1 MDADDAIVATPNNKS
16 EKPMNTPP
24 RICFVLLEHMLATSV
39 TLPTEMMRAAES
51 AAKSRDR
58 SATSLDISMVAA
70 TLEPIS
76 TQAGFQFKPSHTFA
90 DIEEADIIM
99 VPALWRNPKP
109 VIMRNHALVAWLAKM
124 HQQSSTIIGVCT
136 GSGFLAEAGILNG
149 KPATTHWSYFDQFQR
164 DYPEIELKRQYFI
177 TQSGNTYC
185 AGSVN
190 SAADLVVYLIQT
202 IFDRRIASHV
212 ERSFSHEIRRTYE
225 ATSYLESQHRN
236 HPDEDIIQAQE
247 WLQENCQGEVV
258 LKDVAERFGMS
269 VRTFNRRFKEATGTP
284 PLQYLQVLRIDMAKE
299 LLQTS
304 NLSISEI
311 AYKVGYQDMGHFA
324 GLFKKLLA
332 TTPSQYRAT
341 VRAKLFTAAEK
352 ITR

>member
-1 MDADDAIVATPNNKS
+1 MEARSTMNKA
-16 EKPMNTPP
+16 P
-24 RICFVLLEHMLATSV
+24 RISFILLEHMLATSV
-39 TLPTEMMRAAES
+39 TLPIEMMRSAES
-51 AAKSRDR
+51 AARSRNR
-58 SATSLDISMVAA
+58 AAVPLEISMVAA
-70 TLEPIS
+70 NLEPVT
-76 TQAGFQFKPSHTFA
+76 TQAGFQFKPSHTFS
-90 DIEEADIIM
+90 DIEDTDIIM

-109 VIMRNHALVAWLAKM
+109 IIKRNTDLVSWLAKM
-124 HQQSSTIIGVCT
+124 HRQNSTIIGVCT
-136 GSGFLAEAGILNG
+136 GSGFLAEAGILDG

-164 DYPEIELKRQYFI
+164 DYPKTELKRQYFI

-190 SAADLVVYLIQT
+190 SAADLVIHLIQG
-202 IFDRRIASHV
+202 IYDHSVASHV

-225 ATSYLESQHRN
+225 STSYLESQHRN

-247 WLQENCQGEVV
+247 WLQENCQSEII
-258 LKDVAERFGMS
+258 LKSVAERFDMS

-284 PLQYLQVLRIDMAKE
+284 PLQYLQALRIDMAKE

-341 VRAKLFTAAEK
+341 VRAKLFTAEDK
-352 ITR
+352 SRSELLSK